1 MMSLPDWS
9 KELIELYQSNATSQ
23 FILYGNVNDRFLL
36 PLKSGGKLAGLVD
49 FVEEMLLP
57 GFDVVL
63 SYDLGNGVRVEKGG
77 EHFSQWPTF
86 RESSHMP
93 SKPREAME
101 FLTHYV
107 RYCANL
113 NKLKK
118 TRTQVGIIVKA
129 AHLVIPDT
137 RGTLSHDLS
146 AMALLMRDWSV
157 DTLLND
163 VDLAT
168 FLIAENLNDLHSI
181 VVNNPRASQIE
192 ISLPNAVELG
202 DAFRLLAPKFPV
214 AFTEYADDLDRPAA
228 QLTGTSLS
236 AVESLLKTKEYR
248 KEPLKEGDLA
258 ELKKD
263 LVERDCHGLIEFIK
277 PTRTL
282 EDVYGQ
288 EEVKEWIRQDI
299 ELWRQ
304 NDISA
309 MPMGY
314 LLCGPVGTGKTYM
327 VECLAGEA
335 GVPVVKFKNFRDR
348 WVGST
353 EGNLE
358 KIFALLHAL
367 GRCVVFIDEADQAL
381 GRRDS
386 GSGDSGVSG
395 RVYSMMAKEMS
406 DSNNRGKILWILAS
420 SRPDLIE
427 VDLKRPGRVDVKI
440 PLFPSTTAEEGFFL
454 IRGLCKKQK
463 VDLPKESFEELKT
476 MIPKLITPGAA
487 ESLSI
492 KVYRMMKTKGMTPV
506 EALKDCLADYQ
517 NPVPPEI
524 IQAQINLAVDEA
536 SDLRF
541 VPEMFRRV

>member
-1 MMSLPDWS
+1 MSNLPDWS
-9 KELIELYQSNATSQ
+9 KELIELYESNATSQ
-23 FILYGNVNDRFLL
+23 FILHGNVNDRFVL
-36 PLKSGGKLAGLVD
+36 PLKSGAKLAGLVD

-77 EHFSQWPTF
+77 EIFSQWPTF
-86 RESSHMP
+86 KEASRMP
-93 SKPREAME
+93 RKPRESME

-118 TRTQVGIIVKA
+118 TRTQVGLIIKA
-129 AHLVIPDT
+129 AHLVIPNA

-157 DTLLND
+157 DTLLNH

-168 FLIAENLNDLHSI
+168 FLITENLNDLHPI
-181 VVNNPRASQIE
+181 VVNNPRAGQID
-192 ISLPNAVELG
+192 IALPSADELTG
-202 DAFRLLAPKFPV
+202 AFELMAAKYPK
-214 AFTEYADDLDRPAA
+214 AFEEYADNLSRPAE
-228 QLTGTSLS
+228 QLTGTTLS
-236 AVESLLKTKEYR
+236 AVEALLKTKEYR

-263 LVERDCHGLIEFIK
+263 LVERDCNGLIEFIE
-277 PTRTL
+277 PSRTL
-282 EDVYGQ
+282 DDVYGQ
-288 EEVKEWIRQDI
+288 EAVKEWIRQDI

-304 NDISA
+304 NDVSA

-381 GRRDS
+381 GKRDS

-454 IRGLCKKQK
+454 IRALCKKQK
-463 VDLPKESFEELKT
+463 VDLPKESFNELKGL
-476 MIPKLITPGAA
+476 IPKLVTPGAA

-506 EALKDCLADYQ
+506 EALKDSLSEYQ
-517 NPVPPEI
+517 NPVPHEI
-524 IQAQINLAVDEA
+524 IEAQIDMAVDEA

-541 VPEMFRRV
+541 VPEMFRR